1 MDTVRHSLDKYAAKR
16 SKILVVASVLCQEAA
31 IQDRLSMVESAI
43 HMAGKNDIEEAMVEY
58 AEKNRY
64 DSVVVFLSM
73 VKVPM
78 HMMAIHSADRGSKS
92 VVMYVHC
99 QEAGRCLDNFV
110 YG

>member
-1 MDTVRHSLDKYAAKR
+1 MKYAAKR

-43 HMAGKNDIEEAMVEY
+43 HMAGRNDVEGELVEY
-58 AEKNRY
+58 AEKRKNE
-64 DSVVVFLSM
+64 SVVVFLSM
-73 VKVPM
+73 GRAPIHTIV
-78 HMMAIHSADRGSKS
+78 IHSADRGNKS

>member
-1 MDTVRHSLDKYAAKR
+1 MDKFRQALDKYAAKR